1 MDGDLV
7 RVKFVF
13 PLRKGRWRNT
23 MDIVTIYLLIALDS
37 VDIFGQG
44 VGE

>member
-1 MDGDLV
+1 MDSNLIE
-7 RVKFVF
+7 VKFVF
-13 PLRKGRWRNT
+13 SLRKGRWRKK